1 MLSQAGDFPSGV
13 WSVLQWAFTIISTVV
28 TSVAMFILR
37 DLMQSRHT
45 HAQRIT
51 ENATNVEW
59 LMRTLESQ
67 HKENVRRLDDIQ
79 RQLET
84 RRGEHR
90 VQDTH

>member
-1 MLSQAGDFPSGV
+1 MIQTDVGFGGV
-13 WSVLQWAFTIISTVV
+13 WTVLQWAFTIISTVV

-51 ENATNVEW
+51 ENSTNIEW

-67 HKENVRRLDDIQ
+67 HTENVRRLNDIQ
-79 RQLET
+79 RRLEA
-84 RRGEHR
+84 RRDEHR
-90 VQDTH
+90 EADHN